1 MNAKSNVE
9 RQEIEGKIKYN
20 LSFRY
25 KTNAEEYYSSR
36 CSKLLFYRE
45 FQNLKLWSKL
55 KNTDI
60 ETEQ

>member
-25 KTNAEEYYSSR
+25 RTNAEEYYSSR
-36 CSKLLFYRE
+36 CIELLFYRE
-45 FQNLKLWSKL
+45 FQSLKLWL
-55 KNTDI
+55 KFKKI
-60 ETEQ
+60 